1 MLRSASHAGLL
12 PHQRANCRDKWCRKG
27 RLWRHNCLT
36 CIACFIPL
44 SSSYFLLGPY
54 LTCPYVSG
62 LYGSCQLPM
71 TRIVDEQ
78 VGSLLSNK
86 VTCIRNNSSLV
97 NIRRLT
103 PIIPFWFKT
112 SKIKQALRAKN
123 CNEKRL
129 SFRVFRWDNNWL
141 SHFLSAIKIKDQ
153 GAIDSGFSQYRT
165 CRWENCGNTKEKFY
179 KRATFNSILY
189 EIKISRWCVSISS
202 F

>member
-12 PHQRANCRDKWCRKG
+12 PHQRGNCRYKWCRKG
-27 RLWRHNCLT
+27 RFWRHKLLA

-54 LTCPYVSG
+54 FTCPYVSG

-112 SKIKQALRAKN
+112 SKIKQALFAKN
-123 CNEKRL
+123 CNEKRF
-129 SFRVFRWDNNWL
+129 SFRVFRWTTIECPIFWAR
-141 SHFLSAIKIKDQ
+141 SKSGIK
-153 GAIDSGFSQYRT
+153 GP
-165 CRWENCGNTKEKFY
+165 
-179 KRATFNSILY
+179 
-189 EIKISRWCVSISS
+189 
-202 F
+202 